1 MALSVLQIC
10 ALGALVPPQRPTIAV
25 AAPRPVI
32 APLAPPPTAPP
43 PAASAAPPVQNS
55 ATEDWR
61 EFRARLANRVAEED
75 APSTPTAGGGGG
87 GATGASG
94 DGAWW
99 VHELAV
105 PERGCVLLAQPH
117 ALFPE
122 QPLMHR
128 AAVLVLE
135 HDDVNG
141 TVGLLLERDSARRI
155 GDLLKRR
162 DDRRLRPFA
171 DEPLRIGG
179 DVLTGERVRLLTR
192 RCDVPGRAQVVD
204 GLYECSVGAASRLV
218 AIGAAKPEEFELYA
232 AVCQW
237 SPRQLAD
244 ELAAA
249 IWLPVA
255 ASEAALRGRPGAPRR
270 PHALYFELTEGAGG
284 EYARQ
289 ARLARTAEEVTVWLA
304 DRTGDALDAWQRLAR
319 RGGGEAEGRVVTPEE
334 VAMEVHGAL
343 HTLDNVTDVSQ
354 SLDSL
359 AEQVSYIWFTKE
371 LDALSL
377 SEAPPKDPSALLAA
391 RRRKPP
397 RAPKGAD
404 LFGLGGGVAGG
415 APTLRVAA
423 PDDVSYSKQNALL
436 AINLLLFDAAG
447 FSAAPEGA
455 KQSSR
460 AYDYVSLPTVVRRG
474 HGGAALLTLC
484 TLYSALARRVGLSL
498 QIVRLTDQKEGPR
511 FLLRLPGTQ
520 DQREMYVDVA
530 AEGRLRSTHDLT
542 AFLPTE
548 LAKAPSREL
557 KRYVAPLS
565 ADELGLELLIEMEGA
580 CAATGATA
588 EAAFWRVQQ
597 EVLHAQQEEA
607 RREREKGDE
616 E

>member
-1 MALSVLQIC
+1 M
-10 ALGALVPPQRPTIAV
+10 

-43 PAASAAPPVQNS
+43 PAASAAPLVQNS

-141 TVGLLLERDSARRI
+141 TVGLLLERDSARRV

-237 SPRQLAD
+237 SPVSSPTSSRRRSGCRWRRRRRRC
-244 ELAAA
+244 AAA
-249 IWLPVA
+249 
-255 ASEAALRGRPGAPRR
+255 R
-270 PHALYFELTEGAGG
+270 
-284 EYARQ
+284 
-289 ARLARTAEEVTVWLA
+289 
-304 DRTGDALDAWQRLAR
+304 AR
-319 RGGGEAEGRVVTPEE
+319 RGGRTPS
-334 VAMEVHGAL
+334 
-343 HTLDNVTDVSQ
+343 TLS
-354 SLDSL
+354 
-359 AEQVSYIWFTKE
+359 
-371 LDALSL
+371 
-377 SEAPPKDPSALLAA
+377 
-391 RRRKPP
+391 
-397 RAPKGAD
+397 
-404 LFGLGGGVAGG
+404 
-415 APTLRVAA
+415 
-423 PDDVSYSKQNALL
+423 
-436 AINLLLFDAAG
+436 
-447 FSAAPEGA
+447 
-455 KQSSR
+455 
-460 AYDYVSLPTVVRRG
+460 
-474 HGGAALLTLC
+474 
-484 TLYSALARRVGLSL
+484 
-498 QIVRLTDQKEGPR
+498 
-511 FLLRLPGTQ
+511 
-520 DQREMYVDVA
+520 
-530 AEGRLRSTHDLT
+530 
-542 AFLPTE
+542 
-548 LAKAPSREL
+548 
-557 KRYVAPLS
+557 
-565 ADELGLELLIEMEGA
+565 
-580 CAATGATA
+580 
-588 EAAFWRVQQ
+588 
-597 EVLHAQQEEA
+597 
-607 RREREKGDE
+607 
-616 E
+616 

>member
-1 MALSVLQIC
+1 MRARIPHP
-10 ALGALVPPQRPTIAV
+10 A
-25 AAPRPVI
+25 AAPDH
-32 APLAPPPTAPP
+32 LGGG
-43 PAASAAPPVQNS
+43 AATGNCSARAATNGAAARRGVGR
-55 ATEDWR
+55 AAGAELRTEDWR

-94 DGAWW
+94 DRWW

-141 TVGLLLERDSARRI
+141 TVGLLLERDSARRV

-255 ASEAALRGRPGAPRR
+255 ASEAALRGRPGRA
-270 PHALYFELTEGAGG
+270 AA
-284 EYARQ
+284 
-289 ARLARTAEEVTVWLA
+289 
-304 DRTGDALDAWQRLAR
+304 
-319 RGGGEAEGRVVTPEE
+319 
-334 VAMEVHGAL
+334 
-343 HTLDNVTDVSQ
+343 
-354 SLDSL
+354 
-359 AEQVSYIWFTKE
+359 
-371 LDALSL
+371 
-377 SEAPPKDPSALLAA
+377 AA
-391 RRRKPP
+391 RP
-397 RAPKGAD
+397 
-404 LFGLGGGVAGG
+404 
-415 APTLRVAA
+415 
-423 PDDVSYSKQNALL
+423 LL
-436 AINLLLFDAAG
+436 
-447 FSAAPEGA
+447 
-455 KQSSR
+455 
-460 AYDYVSLPTVVRRG
+460 
-474 HGGAALLTLC
+474 
-484 TLYSALARRVGLSL
+484 
-498 QIVRLTDQKEGPR
+498 
-511 FLLRLPGTQ
+511 
-520 DQREMYVDVA
+520 
-530 AEGRLRSTHDLT
+530 
-542 AFLPTE
+542 
-548 LAKAPSREL
+548 
-557 KRYVAPLS
+557 
-565 ADELGLELLIEMEGA
+565 
-580 CAATGATA
+580 
-588 EAAFWRVQQ
+588 
-597 EVLHAQQEEA
+597 
-607 RREREKGDE
+607 
-616 E
+616 